1 MEVNHCYANCVLTL
15 LPRSDGEARPIWAE
29 PPADRRM
36 ANDNCPLE
44 KVAKWLKSG
53 YIRGLPVLWD
63 SPPLHLLTPKPVFL
77 QAFSICSSSTCRFMV
92 FSLLRAEK
100 IPKPRVS
107 LHLVL
112 ALVPFLPPRSSFFFL
127 ISSLCSSSPLI
138 LFVRESSEAFFFSS
152 PVSSLFRE
160 ESWRTETCLRLKAKK
175 VNRHGI
181 NKIGAQLVPPKVPK
195 CLGLGG

>member
-1 MEVNHCYANCVLTL
+1 
-15 LPRSDGEARPIWAE
+15 
-29 PPADRRM
+29 M

-44 KVAKWLKSG
+44 RDQVVKIWVHQRTS
-53 YIRGLPVLWD
+53 VLWD

-92 FSLLRAEK
+92 FSLLKAEK

-112 ALVPFLPPRSSFFFL
+112 ALVPFLPPRASFFL

-160 ESWRTETCLRLKAKK
+160 ESWRTETRLRLKVKK
-175 VNRHGI
+175 VNRHRI
-181 NKIGAQLVPPKVPK
+181 NNTGPILCPTGSLQDKVPPKVPK
-195 CLGLGG
+195 CLGLES